1 MKTNSA
7 KPNKCNQCNF
17 VSSRTDKLSTHL
29 KTHSGE
35 KPNKCK
41 QCNYASSR
49 TDMLRTH
56 LKTHSGEKLNKCNQC
71 KYASSRTDTR
81 LVSEPECLK
90 SHKCVCHSKI
100 RAFGLHIFSL
110 SLCLHLWLSIRLG
123 SNNCFFH
130 FSLAFSHLFLWGP
143 IKGSNVRFSISYC
156 VS

>member
-1 MKTNSA
+1 MHLLVQTCWGDIWKHTVEKSQTNASNVRPFEDTFENAQWKKASA
-7 KPNKCNQCNF
+7 LQCDF
-17 VSSRTDKLSTHL
+17 T
-29 KTHSGE
+29 
-35 KPNKCK
+35 
-41 QCNYASSR
+41 SSR

-123 SNNCFFH
+123 SNNRFFPF
-130 FSLAFSHLFLWGP
+130 FSCLFTSLFVGTH
-143 IKGSNVRFSISYC
+143 KRVKC
-156 VS
+156 

>member
-1 MKTNSA
+1 M
-7 KPNKCNQCNF
+7 
-17 VSSRTDKLSTHL
+17 THFPRPGENDPYEN
-29 KTHSGE
+29 SGE

-41 QCNYASSR
+41 QCNYSSSR

-90 SHKCVCHSKI
+90 SHKCVCHRKI

-123 SNNCFFH
+123 SNNRFFH